1 MVLIGMSNDNLVTDM
16 RRGAI
21 RSTWQA
27 VSGSL

>member
-1 MVLIGMSNDNLVTDM
+1 LVLIDLSNDNLVTDM

-27 VSGSL
+27 VSWSL